1 MQFVGAHQ
9 EVLDLED
16 QGIYTI
22 AAQIAAERVGNTA
35 KKWVRCF

>member
-16 QGIYTI
+16 QGKVHHLLHKLLQKELAIL
-22 AAQIAAERVGNTA
+22 Q
-35 KKWVRCF
+35 KKWAW